1 MFRQTNV
8 AEKNGKP
15 LVTPDMDG
23 RFYQTVTAVPA
34 IVLEESPKSAEVKRK
49 LITWGRKMGKR
60 LEGLRRSESRDSLDS
75 LSSRD
80 SATKHQPA
88 VWPLGQP
95 SSGDKSSSST
105 LKGFFTRIGSTGMLS
120 YSRLYS
126 NSFRD
131 KLQQSRKHAECQLY
145 RSVST
150 SHLATSYMK
159 GDDPA
164 DCLDRG
170 EPRTLAATDRGA
182 EIESPTEPGYVPLKT
197 RSCDNISKLG
207 TSKKPNFPYAFLRSR
222 LSVLPEENGGGGG
235 GGGAGGGGSVAG
247 GHPAARA
254 AGRQRNSVAGSAH
267 EIVVTEELFREMDND
282 REYRR
287 VFSNMSSS
295 NESGYDSDG
304 PGRTP
309 DTYHHHHHHHHHH
322 HQKAADEDSGFGDT
336 KSLATDSLNEFE
348 EHSEPPSRRHSDK
361 DYNVP
366 SMCLFYKKNREIND
380 RIRSDRQSSK
390 DTPNFHRR
398 MFIKNRS
405 SPPNNTA
412 AADHLSSLPADLNNL
427 RSRMQ
432 MVRLLKSRYEDD
444 IGIYLKMVVKHV
456 ANYNETRFVV
466 MKLEPGKIAY
476 RDGRIRVSDEIIN
489 VNGKLLRGITDM
501 FEVEKILNHSFSI
514 ANKYYVDIVLSRSET
529 PDSTIMAFDHNH
541 GAAESSKQN
550 AISVINRVLANKMNS
565 HSSKSPTP
573 SMSTVYMV
581 VTFYK
586 GTGHKS
592 LGFSIVGGS
601 DSPKGEM
608 GIFVK
613 TIFTSGQAA
622 ENGSLME
629 GDEILS
635 VNGESVNGMT
645 HALAINCFKKVRQG
659 PLEIKVCRRKI
670 ITDTCGPNNNRS
682 FNNSMITVATTT
694 TTTQT
699 F

>member
-1 MFRQTNV
+1 MTMRMFRQTNV

-60 LEGLRRSESRDSLDS
+60 LEGLRKSESRDSLDS

-80 SATKHQPA
+80 SVTKHQPA

-95 SSGDKSSSST
+95 SSTEKSSSST

-131 KLQQSRKHAECQLY
+131 KLQQSRKQAECQLY

-170 EPRTLAATDRGA
+170 EPRTLAAADRGA

-207 TSKKPNFPYAFLRSR
+207 TTKKPNFPYAFLRSK

-235 GGGAGGGGSVAG
+235 GGSGGGGGVVV
-247 GHPAARA
+247 GHPAIRA
-254 AGRQRNSVAGSAH
+254 SSRLRNSIAGSTH
-267 EIVVTEELFREMDND
+267 EIVVTEELFREMDSE

-309 DTYHHHHHHHHHH
+309 DTYHHHHHHHHQ

-348 EHSEPPSRRHSDK
+348 EQSEPPSRRHSDK

-405 SPPNNTA
+405 SPPSNTA
-412 AADHLSSLPADLNNL
+412 AAADNHLSSLPADLNNL
-427 RSRMQ
+427 RSCMQ

-444 IGIYLKMVVKHV
+444 IGVYLKMVVKHV
-456 ANYNETRFVV
+456 ANYSETRFVV

-476 RDGRIRVSDEIIN
+476 RDGRIRVGDEIIN

-501 FEVEKILNHSFSI
+501 YEVEKILNHSFSI

-529 PDSTIMAFDHNH
+529 PDSTTAAAYDHSD

-550 AISVINRVLANKMNS
+550 AISVINRVLANKMNG

-573 SMSTVYMV
+573 SMSTMYMV

-629 GDEILS
+629 GDEILC

-645 HALAINCFKKVRQG
+645 HAMAINCFKKVRQG

-670 ITDTCGPNNNRS
+670 IPDAACGPK
-682 FNNSMITVATTT
+682 
-694 TTTQT
+694 
-699 F
+699 

>member
-1 MFRQTNV
+1 MTMRMFKQTNV
-8 AEKNGKP
+8 VEKNGKP

-80 SATKHQPA
+80 SATKHQP

-95 SSGDKSSSST
+95 SSGGDKSST

-126 NSFRD
+126 NSFRE
-131 KLQQSRKHAECQLY
+131 KLQLSKKNAECQLY

-170 EPRTLAATDRGA
+170 EPRTRADAGHDA

-222 LSVLPEENGGGGG
+222 LSVLPEENGGGGSG
-235 GGGAGGGGSVAG
+235 GGGGVVGGRPAALSGVRPRSCAGG
-247 GHPAARA
+247 PT
-254 AGRQRNSVAGSAH
+254 H
-267 EIVVTEELFREMDND
+267 EIVVTEELFREMDSD

-309 DTYHHHHHHHHHH
+309 DTYHNHHH

-405 SPPNNTA
+405 LPPSTT
-412 AADHLSSLPADLNNL
+412 ADHLSSLPVDLNNL

-501 FEVEKILNHSFSI
+501 YEVEKILNHSFSI
-514 ANKYYVDIVLSRSET
+514 ANKYYVDIVLSRSEQ
-529 PDSTIMAFDHNH
+529 PDSTVMAFDHSH
-541 GAAESSKQN
+541 SAAESSKQN

-573 SMSTVYMV
+573 SMSTVYMS

-659 PLEIKVCRRKI
+659 PLEIKLCRRKI
-670 ITDTCGPNNNRS
+670 IPDTCSNDSRS
-682 FNNSMITVATTT
+682 FNNDMITVASTTT
-694 TTTQT
+694 TTTTNTQT

>member
-1 MFRQTNV
+1 MRMFGKTNV
-8 AEKNGKP
+8 EEKNGQP

-34 IVLEESPKSAEVKRK
+34 VVLEECPKSAEVKRK

-60 LEGLRRSESRDSLDS
+60 LEVLRRSESRDSLDS

-80 SATKHQPA
+80 SVTKQA

-95 SSGDKSSSST
+95 SSSNDKSST

-126 NSFRD
+126 NSFRE
-131 KLQQSRKHAECQLY
+131 KLQQSRKQIDCQLY

-170 EPRTLAATDRGA
+170 ESHSHNTDDSS
-182 EIESPTEPGYVPLKT
+182 EIKSPTEPGYVPLKT

-207 TSKKPNFPYAFLRSR
+207 TKKPNFPYAFLRSR
-222 LSVLPEENGGGGG
+222 LSVLPEENGG
-235 GGGAGGGGSVAG
+235 SVIS
-247 GHPAARA
+247 HLARA
-254 AGRQRNSVAGSAH
+254 SVKQRSGPAHH
-267 EIVVTEELFREMDND
+267 EIVVTEELFKEMDND

-287 VFSNMSSS
+287 VFSNLSSS

-304 PGRTP
+304 PRTL
-309 DTYHHHHHHHHHH
+309 DTYH
-322 HQKAADEDSGFGDT
+322 QKAVDEDSGFGDT
-336 KSLATDSLNEFE
+336 KSLTTDSLNEFE
-348 EHSEPPSRRHSDK
+348 EHLEPSPPRRHSDK

-380 RIRSDRQSSK
+380 RIRSDRTSK

-398 MFIKNRS
+398 MFVKNRS
-405 SPPNNTA
+405 PSSTP
-412 AADHLSSLPADLNNL
+412 DLSSLPADLNTL

-432 MVRLLKSRYEDD
+432 IIRLLKSRYEDD
-444 IGIYLKMVVKHV
+444 IGIYLKMVVKQV
-456 ANYNETRFVV
+456 ANYNNETRFIVI
-466 MKLEPGKIAY
+466 KLEPGKIAY
-476 RDGRIRVSDEIIN
+476 RDGRIRVNDEIIN

-501 FEVEKILNHSFSI
+501 YDVEKILNHSFSI
-514 ANKYYVDIVLSRSET
+514 ANKYYVDIVLSRSEHV
-529 PDSTIMAFDHNH
+529 DSLITYDRSYN
-541 GAAESSKQN
+541 AESKQN
-550 AISVINRVLANKMNS
+550 AVSVINRVLASKMNS
-565 HSSKSPTP
+565 HLSKSQTP
-573 SMSTVYMV
+573 SMSTVSMV

-586 GTGHKS
+586 GSGHKS

-622 ENGSLME
+622 EDGSLTE
-629 GDEILS
+629 GDEILCI
-635 VNGESVNGMT
+635 NDESVNGMT
-645 HALAINCFKKVRQG
+645 HAQAINCFKKVRQG
-659 PLEIKVCRRKI
+659 PLEIKICRRKI
-670 ITDTCGPNNNRS
+670 IPDTYNVNHRC
-682 FNNSMITVATTT
+682 NSITTATA
-694 TTTQT
+694 TQT

>member
-1 MFRQTNV
+1 
-8 AEKNGKP
+8 
-15 LVTPDMDG
+15 
-23 RFYQTVTAVPA
+23 
-34 IVLEESPKSAEVKRK
+34 
-49 LITWGRKMGKR
+49 MGKR

-80 SATKHQPA
+80 SSTKHQPA

-131 KLQQSRKHAECQLY
+131 KLQHAKSRKHAECQLY

-170 EPRTLAATDRGA
+170 EPRTAADRGA

-207 TSKKPNFPYAFLRSR
+207 TAKKPNFPYAFLRSR
-222 LSVLPEENGGGGG
+222 LSVLPEENGGG
-235 GGGAGGGGSVAG
+235 AGGGSNAVG
-247 GHPAARA
+247 GHPAAQA
-254 AGRQRNSVAGSAH
+254 AGRQRNSTAGSAH
-267 EIVVTEELFREMDND
+267 EIVVTEELFREMDSD

-309 DTYHHHHHHHHHH
+309 DTYHHHHHHHHH

-405 SPPNNTA
+405 SPPSSTA

-476 RDGRIRVSDEIIN
+476 RYEN
-489 VNGKLLRGITDM
+489 
-501 FEVEKILNHSFSI
+501 
-514 ANKYYVDIVLSRSET
+514 A
-529 PDSTIMAFDHNH
+529 ST
-541 GAAESSKQN
+541 
-550 AISVINRVLANKMNS
+550 
-565 HSSKSPTP
+565 
-573 SMSTVYMV
+573 
-581 VTFYK
+581 
-586 GTGHKS
+586 
-592 LGFSIVGGS
+592 
-601 DSPKGEM
+601 
-608 GIFVK
+608 
-613 TIFTSGQAA
+613 
-622 ENGSLME
+622 
-629 GDEILS
+629 
-635 VNGESVNGMT
+635 
-645 HALAINCFKKVRQG
+645 
-659 PLEIKVCRRKI
+659 
-670 ITDTCGPNNNRS
+670 
-682 FNNSMITVATTT
+682 
-694 TTTQT
+694 
-699 F
+699 